1 MTPRS
6 ETARR
11 KVLDAAVA
19 LLRDAGIPAVTVDA
33 VAKRSGVAKTTIY
46 RHWPSSSRLLMDTIE
61 CIIEPFP
68 TPNTGSLRD
77 DLRTLYSMTV
87 PASADEIAD
96 KGRLMFGLLHAAA
109 DDPDLRSALEG
120 LFRER
125 TGPIRTIVQLA
136 QARGELP
143 DDLDVELA
151 IDMVE
156 GPIIFRYLVRR
167 QPVDQHDFEALLDRI
182 AVGLAQPSLLRSS
195 VPSGA

>member
-1 MTPRS
+1 MTTRS

-11 KVLDAAVA
+11 KVLDAAVS
-19 LLRDAGIPAVTVDA
+19 LLHDAGIPAFTVEA

-46 RHWPSSSRLLMDTIE
+46 RHWPSSNRLLIDTID

-77 DLRTLYSMTV
+77 DLRLLYSMTV

-109 DDPDLRSALEG
+109 DDPDLQSALED

-143 DDLDVELA
+143 DDLDIELA
-151 IDMVE
+151 VDMVE

-167 QPVDQHDFEALLDRI
+167 QPVDQHDFEGLLDRI
-182 AVGLAQPSLLRSS
+182 AVGLAERSPARSS
-195 VPSGA
+195 VPPRA